1 MAINALFAAPS
12 HMWPQYQAP
21 LTQAFADAG
30 LDVVLTQAHAPADVD
45 YLIFA
50 PGGPVSDFSPYTRT
64 KAVLNLWAGVEGI
77 VSNATLTQPL
87 ARMVEDGLTQG
98 MVEYVTAHVLRHHI
112 GMDAH
117 IQAKPGDW
125 QPVMPPLASARLVT
139 VLGLGQLGS
148 ACALMLARI
157 GFAVTGWSHTPKDI
171 PGLHC
176 QSGETGLTRALTGA
190 GIVVT
195 LLPLTTKTANLLN
208 AERLALL
215 APGAFVINPGRG
227 ALIDDSALLAALD
240 SGQIGHATLD
250 VFRTEPLPPDHPFW
264 VHPRITVT
272 PHTAA
277 WTRPMSSARVIAENI
292 RRGQSG
298 EPFLH
303 LVDRSKGY

>member
-1 MAINALFAAPS
+1 MPINALFAAPS
-12 HMWPQYQAP
+12 QMWPEYRAP
-21 LTQAFADAG
+21 LTRAFAEAG
-30 LDVVLTQAHAPADVD
+30 LDVALSRDHAPGDVD

-50 PGGPVSDFSPYTRT
+50 PGGPVTDFGPYTRA

-77 VSNATLTQPL
+77 AGNSTLTQPL

-98 MVEYVTAHVLRHHI
+98 MVEYVTAHCLRHHI

-117 IQAKPGDW
+117 IRAKPGDW
-125 QPVMPPLASARLVT
+125 QPIMPPLAAERRVT

-157 GFAVTGWSHTPKDI
+157 GFAVTGWSRAPRDI
-171 PGLHC
+171 PGLRC
-176 QSGETGLTRALTGA
+176 LSGEAGLPQALTGA
-190 GIVVT
+190 DIVVT
-195 LLPLTTKTANLLN
+195 LLPLTADTTTLLN
-208 AERLALL
+208 AKRLALL
-215 APGAFVINPGRG
+215 ARGAFVVNPGRG
-227 ALIDDSALLAALD
+227 ALIDDAALLAALD

-264 VHPRITVT
+264 AHSRVTVT

-277 WTRPMSSARVIAENI
+277 WTRPSSSARVIAENI

-298 EPFLH
+298 QPFLH
-303 LVDRSKGY
+303 LVNRAKGY